1 MKKLVSDDRAWED
14 LANAIIIRA
23 VDDYK
28 HALGYLKR
36 HPENEAAQRDAD
48 ELERFF
54 YGQWF
59 ELLTNISPDQIL
71 PKIWR
76 LMGIEREVK
85 TE

>member
-36 HPENEAAQRDAD
+36 HPESASAQREAD

-54 YGQWF
+54 YGQWI
-59 ELLTNISPDQIL
+59 ELLTNINPDQLL

-76 LMGIEREVK
+76 LMGVERKVK
-85 TE
+85 NE